1 MNFSSVSADGKIANW
16 VLVKNELV
24 YTKVL
29 EIKNINAI
37 TDLDDK
43 MKDFSLAAATAL
55 SFHKTQPN
63 LFLVG
68 TEEGKIFKCSQAYTS
83 W

>member
-29 EIKNINAI
+29 EIKNIDAI

-43 MKDFSLAAATAL
+43 MKDFSSAAATDL
-55 SFHKTQPN
+55 SFT
-63 LFLVG
+63 
-68 TEEGKIFKCSQAYTS
+68 
-83 W
+83 